1 MSKHL
6 QNDVELLHRRLMSV
20 FGIVEQM
27 IDKAVRALCEQHVE
41 LADEVIATDTQ
52 VNQAEVEIEEDCL
65 KILALHQP
73 VAADLRRVTTV
84 LKINSDLERIAD
96 LACNIAER
104 AQCMHEHPYFP
115 IPNQLPEMV
124 RQSTTMVRL
133 ALDSFV
139 DSDVALAKQVISLDA
154 AVDANNLAVI
164 NELQSLMKQD
174 SSLVVP
180 ALHCFSASRHVERI
194 ADHAENIAED
204 VIYLV
209 EGEIIR
215 HRHGHFVD
223 GELADQIG
231 KNLER
236 GPHL

>member
-6 QNDVELLHRRLMSV
+6 QKDVDQLHHRLMAL

-27 IDKAVRALCEQHVE
+27 IDKAVRALCEQRVE
-41 LADEVIATDTQ
+41 LAHEVIETDNR
-52 VNQAEVEIEEDCL
+52 VNQTEVEIEEECL

-73 VAADLRRVTTV
+73 VAADLRRVATV

-104 AQCMHEHPYFP
+104 AGCMHEHPFFP
-115 IPNQLPEMV
+115 IPEQLPLMV
-124 RQSTTMVRL
+124 QESTTMVRL
-133 ALDSFV
+133 ALDAFV
-139 DSDVALAKQVISLDA
+139 DSDPNLAKRVIQLDA
-154 AVDANNLAVI
+154 AVDAHNLAVI
-164 NELQSLMKQD
+164 EELQNLMVQD

-209 EGEIIR
+209 DGDIIR
-215 HRHGHFVD
+215 HRHGMFFSQRDPSVSKK
-223 GELADQIG
+223 QS
-231 KNLER
+231 
-236 GPHL
+236 

>member
-6 QNDVELLHRRLMSV
+6 QNDVDLIHSRLMSL

-27 IDKAVRALCEQHVE
+27 VDKAVRALCEQRVE
-41 LADEVIATDTQ
+41 LANEVIQSDDL
-52 VNQAEVEIEEDCL
+52 VNQAEVEIEEECL

-96 LACNIAER
+96 LGCNIAER

-115 IPNQLPEMV
+115 IPDQLPDMV
-124 RQSTTMVRL
+124 RQATTMVRL
-133 ALDSFV
+133 ALDAFV
-139 DSDVALAKQVISLDA
+139 DSDAALAKKVIQLDI
-154 AVDANNLAVI
+154 AVDDHNLAVI
-164 NELQSLMKQD
+164 EELQSLMRQD
-174 SSLVVP
+174 SELVEP

-209 EGEIIR
+209 DGEIVR
-215 HRHGHFVD
+215 HRHGMLTDNQHQQ
-223 GELADQIG
+223 ARRN
-231 KNLER
+231 K
-236 GPHL
+236 HA

>member
-6 QNDVELLHRRLMSV
+6 QNDVEQLHRRLMAL
-20 FGIVEQM
+20 FGVVEQM
-27 IDKAVRALCEQHVE
+27 ADKAVRALCEDKVE
-41 LADEVIATDTQ
+41 LAQEVMDTDDEVNRT
-52 VNQAEVEIEEDCL
+52 EVEIEEDCL

-104 AQCMHEHPYFP
+104 AQCMHEHAYFP
-115 IPNQLPEMV
+115 IPEQLTPMV
-124 RQSTTMVRL
+124 RKATWMVQM

-139 DSDVALAKQVISLDA
+139 DSDVNLANKVIQTDE
-154 AVDANNLAVI
+154 AVDEYNLAVI
-164 NELQSLMKQD
+164 NELKALMKQD
-174 SSLVVP
+174 QKLVEP

-209 EGEIIR
+209 DGDIIR
-215 HRHGHFVD
+215 HRHGEYVNETHD
-223 GELADQIG
+223 LPSES
-231 KNLER
+231 N
-236 GPHL
+236 